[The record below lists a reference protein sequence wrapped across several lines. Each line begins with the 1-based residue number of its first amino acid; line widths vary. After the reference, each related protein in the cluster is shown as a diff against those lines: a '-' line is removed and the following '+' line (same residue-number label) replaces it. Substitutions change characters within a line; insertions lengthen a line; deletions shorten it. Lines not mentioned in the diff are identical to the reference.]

1 MPMKKYSNELSI
13 ETSLIS
19 QLTVVTNEAYL
30 VISNK

>member
-1 MPMKKYSNELSI
+1 MPMKKYIYELSI
-13 ETSLIS
+13 ETTLIS